1 MKLTKKQ
8 LTVLQKIVGREQMRY
23 NHDAFEQNR
32 STNKMQRAKIAGV
45 HPCGERFGITDG
57 VLAVLF
63 DEKPDEFVDAERM
76 DILDKYARGFIED
89 GDLYLV
95 KELLA
100 LKLAKGLLLNGKI

>member
-8 LTVLQKIVGREQMRY
+8 LTVLQKIVGREQERY
-23 NHDAFEQNR
+23 NQDAFEQNR

-63 DEKPDEFVDAERM
+63 DE
-76 DILDKYARGFIED
+76 
-89 GDLYLV
+89 
-95 KELLA
+95 
-100 LKLAKGLLLNGKI
+100 NGKNGANNWGEPIFLMPCRPN